1 MLAFLDGMILG
12 SLLGMVLMCL
22 LQINRIDRKED

>member
-1 MLAFLDGMILG
+1 MLAFLGGMILG